1 MAGIN
6 LVYKFDT
13 LEECSRRMEM
23 AISAIDI
30 IGENITQKKNSLV
43 DNWKGDTRNAYAER
57 CTELLN
63 KLDELYEEL
72 DSDKKKLDK
81 VIGLQRQT
89 EDEQSRKVDALS
101 ADNIF

>member
-13 LEECSRRMEM
+13 LEECSRKMGM

-43 DNWKGDTRNAYAER
+43 DKWKGDTRNAYAER

-63 KLDELYEEL
+63 KLDELYKEL
-72 DSDKKKLDK
+72 EKNKTKLDN
-81 VIGLQRQT
+81 VISLQRRT

-101 ADNIF
+101 TDNIF